1 MSESLA
7 IRSEPF
13 GQYAVLVAAHG
24 LVPNLFRAQSEL
36 PRVIEA
42 EERLIDAV
50 LLRENVLSRAQK
62 ESLLCTVSGTC
73 GNDYCQAL
81 YGRSLRAVSETETAL
96 LKFASK
102 LAGRAPWFS
111 GKDVQVLRDT
121 GFDDAA
127 ILESVI
133 TTALGRFLCTLAY
146 ALRPDLDPGLALPIS
161 SEPLRFP
168 EAFEWV
174 ETPGPYLKQE
184 TRPAE
189 DFPPYASLREQY
201 GFVPNLFRVQTLQPD
216 VLEAEVQALEKI
228 LLPEDHLSRTQKES
242 ILLVTSAANLNTYW
256 VSVQGQMLSA
266 LGVPPEES
274 DQFVEDHHGA
284 AIKAADIVLLDE
296 VRKLA
301 HPLAPS
307 GAGLEWD
314 ALRAHGFSKAQIVE
328 AVAMSALANF
338 LNTLQAGLGAV
349 PDFPPRRVFG
359 QKDLYRFSGQ
369 ARLTSDAAFP
379 DDPDADVIARVQN
392 GDVDAFENLVRRHTR
407 RVMATLTGIVGNMD
421 DARDA
426 TQDVF
431 LKAFEHIDRFQG
443 RSKFS
448 TWLISI
454 AINTGTEFLRQRKP
468 CDSLENLV
476 GDEEGFR
483 PRQLQSWAENPEQQ
497 VAAAQRNSLVRDAVL
512 RLPEKYRVAVLLRDI
527 SQLST
532 EESAAVLGLKVPAL
546 KARVLRGRLMLRESL
561 APHFIRAENRSPD
574 AQLR

>member
-1 MSESLA
+1 MSESPA
-7 IRSEPF
+7 IRNEPF
-13 GQYAVLVAAHG
+13 AQYPGLVAAHG
-24 LVPNLFRAQSEL
+24 FVPNLFRAQSAL
-36 PRVIEA
+36 PRVIKA

-50 LLRENVLSRAQK
+50 VVREEILSRPEK
-62 ESLLCTVSGTC
+62 ESLLCAVARAC

-81 YGRSLRAVSETETAL
+81 YGRSLRAVSEKESAL
-96 LKFASK
+96 QEFAGK

-111 GKDVQVLRDT
+111 GKDVQVYRDT

-146 ALRPDLDPGLALPIS
+146 GLHPDLDPGLALPVS

-168 EAFEWV
+168 ESFDWA
-174 ETPGPYLKQE
+174 ETPGPYLQQE
-184 TRPAE
+184 TRPTEA
-189 DFPPYASLREQY
+189 YASLREQY
-201 GFVPNLFRVQTLQPD
+201 GFVPNLFRTQTVRPD
-216 VLEAEVQALEKI
+216 VLQAEVQALEKI
-228 LLPEDHLSRTQKES
+228 LLPEDHLSRIQKET
-242 ILLVTSAANLNTYW
+242 ILLLISAANLNTYW

-266 LGVPPEES
+266 LGMPPEES
-274 DQFVEDHHGA
+274 DQFVEDHDGA
-284 AIKAADIVLLDE
+284 AIKAADVALLDE

-301 HPLAPS
+301 YPLPPPGS
-307 GAGLEWD
+307 GFDRD
-314 ALRAHGFSKAQIVE
+314 ALRAHGFSAAQIVE

-369 ARLTSDAAFP
+369 ARPTCDTAFP
-379 DDPDADVIARVQN
+379 DDPDADVVARVQN
-392 GDVDAFENLVRRHTR
+392 GDVDAFEDLVRRHTR
-407 RVMATLTGIVGNMD
+407 RIMATLTGIVGNMD

-431 LKAFEHIDRFQG
+431 LKAFEHIDRFQR

-468 CDSLENLV
+468 CDSLENV
-476 GDEEGFR
+476 EDEEGFR

-497 VAAAQRNSLVRDAVL
+497 VATAQRSRLVREAVL

-532 EESAAVLGLKVPAL
+532 EETAAALGLKLPAL

-561 APHFIRAENRSPD
+561 APHFMRIENRSPD
-574 AQLR
+574 A